1 MLEIMTAS
9 AGSGKTYNL
18 ALKYIRLLIG
28 SSDKYAYRHIL
39 AVTFTNK
46 ATDEMKGR
54 ILKEL
59 HILSS
64 DTASSAYLR
73 DLVPDL
79 CPDLESLREKAST
92 VLKNILH
99 DYSAFSVS
107 TIDKFFQQ
115 ALRAFSRE
123 IGQFASYQVEL
134 DKVSLVKES
143 VERMLD
149 SLTEADQNLLGWL
162 TRNVMEKIERGE
174 RYRLED
180 DLYKMAVRLQSAQRL
195 DALRELHCAK
205 GDDERVDSHDN
216 ELTKLKEV
224 CRKIRKDFSDKVQ
237 SKAKEIL
244 SVLSSCGISPE
255 DFNRKFMKSVVL
267 YAELDEK
274 IFDGVRI
281 YAPTDSFIANASD
294 SQKWFPK
301 SRNNLLNTVQELLEV
316 PLGEFVSLFSAPFK
330 EYNTAILIEKQIYGL
345 GLASVLEKNLKDIM
359 KERNVLCIDD
369 SNTLLR
375 DIIDGSDAPFVYE
388 KLGVKYENFLLDEF
402 QDTALVQWEN
412 FLPLLKES
420 DACGGRNLIVGDV
433 KQSIYRWRG
442 SDWNLLQSVIPEQFP
457 DRITMPLDTNWR
469 SLANIVTFNN
479 DFFCCASQLL
489 DNPDS
494 PYKGLLEGIY
504 KDTRQKVAPSKAEL
518 SCGGMVKL
526 SFCDKSMEL
535 DMVLESV
542 RAAFAK
548 GALASEIA
556 VLVRSGG
563 EGSQVADHLTANG
576 YSVMTDDS
584 LKVKKS
590 LTVRRIVS
598 LMSYADNP
606 EDTVGSYLARSL
618 GVELPDRYNSLS
630 DLVEAL
636 LRSLKD
642 SDSNRLWEGE
652 IPHIQSFL
660 DYVQDYGKNNG
671 NDLRSFL
678 KDWDDAD
685 PSIASPSDADSIRIM
700 TIHKSK
706 GLDFQYVILPFA
718 ESIKI
723 FRHEEKW
730 CIPDLS
736 GTSLEGVAE
745 GVYDVDL
752 SASTIDTC
760 FSETYLKE
768 AFLQLVDNLNVL
780 YVAMTRPVLGLH
792 IIAATPPAKLR
803 NAIPDGPMSYS
814 DLSHV
819 LYRFVR
825 MEYEKKVTYES
836 DGVCEHFTFGDILD
850 FSSVRKKSE
859 KTNIFPANRYDALPS
874 FALNPVVSSCDG
886 IPGDGG
892 TLGDGIPGDG
902 DIPGDGATT
911 VIERGRLRFDK
922 DTIAF
927 FSPDTEEDNDSIKAR
942 NKGIILHDILSKVVV
957 PSDLEAAVEDS
968 LRNGLISRSEAD
980 DIRELL
986 TKRIKETESM
996 GWFDP
1001 EAKVLNEAELC
1012 DTDSRTYRPDRV
1024 VIKGGSISIIDFKF
1038 GKRRKE
1044 YARQV
1049 TRYAN
1054 LWRKMG
1060 YSDIQTYLWYVE
1072 EGHIEQI

>member
-149 SLTEADQNLLGWL
+149 SLTEADKNLLGWL

-205 GDDERVDSHDN
+205 GDDERVDSHEN
-216 ELTKLKEV
+216 GLTRLKEV

-255 DFNRKFMKSVVL
+255 DFNRKFMKSIVL

-281 YAPTDSFIANASD
+281 YAPTDSFIANALD

-388 KLGVKYENFLLDEF
+388 KLGVRYENFLLDEF

-479 DFFCCASQLL
+479 DFF
-489 DNPDS
+489 
-494 PYKGLLEGIY
+494 
-504 KDTRQKVAPSKAEL
+504 
-518 SCGGMVKL
+518 
-526 SFCDKSMEL
+526 
-535 DMVLESV
+535 
-542 RAAFAK
+542 
-548 GALASEIA
+548 
-556 VLVRSGG
+556 
-563 EGSQVADHLTANG
+563 
-576 YSVMTDDS
+576 
-584 LKVKKS
+584 
-590 LTVRRIVS
+590 
-598 LMSYADNP
+598 
-606 EDTVGSYLARSL
+606 
-618 GVELPDRYNSLS
+618 
-630 DLVEAL
+630 
-636 LRSLKD
+636 
-642 SDSNRLWEGE
+642 
-652 IPHIQSFL
+652 
-660 DYVQDYGKNNG
+660 
-671 NDLRSFL
+671 
-678 KDWDDAD
+678 
-685 PSIASPSDADSIRIM
+685 
-700 TIHKSK
+700 
-706 GLDFQYVILPFA
+706 
-718 ESIKI
+718 
-723 FRHEEKW
+723 
-730 CIPDLS
+730 
-736 GTSLEGVAE
+736 
-745 GVYDVDL
+745 
-752 SASTIDTC
+752 
-760 FSETYLKE
+760 
-768 AFLQLVDNLNVL
+768 
-780 YVAMTRPVLGLH
+780 
-792 IIAATPPAKLR
+792 
-803 NAIPDGPMSYS
+803 
-814 DLSHV
+814 
-819 LYRFVR
+819 
-825 MEYEKKVTYES
+825 
-836 DGVCEHFTFGDILD
+836 
-850 FSSVRKKSE
+850 
-859 KTNIFPANRYDALPS
+859 
-874 FALNPVVSSCDG
+874 
-886 IPGDGG
+886 
-892 TLGDGIPGDG
+892 
-902 DIPGDGATT
+902 
-911 VIERGRLRFDK
+911 
-922 DTIAF
+922 
-927 FSPDTEEDNDSIKAR
+927 
-942 NKGIILHDILSKVVV
+942 
-957 PSDLEAAVEDS
+957 
-968 LRNGLISRSEAD
+968 
-980 DIRELL
+980 
-986 TKRIKETESM
+986 
-996 GWFDP
+996 
-1001 EAKVLNEAELC
+1001 
-1012 DTDSRTYRPDRV
+1012 
-1024 VIKGGSISIIDFKF
+1024 
-1038 GKRRKE
+1038 
-1044 YARQV
+1044 
-1049 TRYAN
+1049 
-1054 LWRKMG
+1054 
-1060 YSDIQTYLWYVE
+1060 
-1072 EGHIEQI
+1072 